1 MMAERGSSLKS
12 IETRGQTFSQ
22 SVLSNGSDVARTI
35 TSAGELATGAV
46 GKSLKELE
54 QASRAA
60 IDQSRQVSIAA
71 VTEMQETSKILR
83 TDTVAL
89 FERLREGNILL
100 QEVLTGA
107 HDNLNS
113 LERALVTRVADF
125 VSAMNDVTSRN
136 GVATQTLEDQL
147 GIFNAKTSRALED
160 LGSLSSQ
167 FEHQLRL
174 QRALE
179 VQVQLRLG
187 QRSDQVVTG
196 WLATGHLGN
205 VAPADT

>member
-1 MMAERGSSLKS
+1 
-12 IETRGQTFSQ
+12 
-22 SVLSNGSDVARTI
+22 
-35 TSAGELATGAV
+35 
-46 GKSLKELE
+46 
-54 QASRAA
+54 
-60 IDQSRQVSIAA
+60 
-71 VTEMQETSKILR
+71 MQETSKILR

-147 GIFNAKTSRALED
+147 TVFNSKTSKALED

-167 FEHQLRL
+167 FESHGKSLVE
-174 QRALE
+174 AAA
-179 VQVQLRLG
+179 
-187 QRSDQVVTG
+187 VVEQSNRNT
-196 WLATGHLGN
+196 TTS
-205 VAPADT
+205 VAERK